1 MRKDRVKKIKSNK
14 SKIITASVVADV
26 VGCTPT
32 FVRDVWAGD
41 YNKRATETQENIEVA
56 TALLQDGANKL
67 IEEVKR
73 IIA

>member
-1 MRKDRVKKIKSNK
+1 
-14 SKIITASVVADV
+14 VADV